1 MDEKTGKLTRIKK
14 FAGRYLYVL
23 ILAFP
28 FIAIDIFMRLIGSEI
43 NYFQWKMVIPNL
55 LFNAM
60 WIGLVL
66 GLALN
71 VNRTF
76 GKVIYL
82 IFFIFYFIMFFAN
95 GIYYYY
101 TGLFF
106 NFNLI
111 TMASEGSSYIWDTVT
126 GAKPV
131 VYVMAVS
138 VIIVAAVSL
147 RMFPKEKVKARPKRI
162 LIVLGVFILLH
173 IVTPFLMGYANKE
186 LEWDTWR
193 NPHNIY
199 DSFSDVNKSMKVC
212 GLYEF
217 VFRDFYITFLK
228 PEEKEN
234 EDDLTFLEGIYSN
247 PSEAAKNEYTGI
259 FEGKNVIF
267 LQLEGIDSWLLN
279 SEDMP
284 NLHGL
289 MSKSMIFSNHYSYY
303 NGGGSTFNSELAVNT
318 GFITPVSYTQ
328 NAYTFN
334 KNKFD
339 HSLANIFKNMGYS
352 VNAFHMNTREY
363 YSRGINY
370 DNWGYDH
377 YYGLLDEKKYNDLSY
392 ELDRELILNENFYNR
407 MFRKDEPFLHY
418 IITYTPHTPFTT
430 AKGMGKLLA
439 QTIYGEDAELPDL
452 SEEESARMY
461 AGETDYMVGLLM
473 EALKEN
479 ELYENTVIVAYADHY
494 LYTLNDKTILDKYKD
509 TENNLIN
516 KTPFFIWSSDFERAT
531 YIEKV
536 NSQIDILPT
545 VLNLFGIEYAP
556 EYYMGR
562 DIIDKSYKGYVFFS
576 DYSWYDGNAYVE
588 GGEVSNGAVMDA
600 KALEEMN
607 TLINDLVRKN
617 DMTLKYD
624 YFRRIYKSTEK
635 ATKDEALTVEGED
648 ETSLDSMEETDGEAV
663 E

>member
-1 MDEKTGKLTRIKK
+1 MDEKTSKLTKIKK
-14 FAGRYLYVL
+14 FIGRYIYVL

-43 NYFQWKMVIPNL
+43 NYFQWKMVIPNI
-55 LFNAM
+55 LFNVM

-66 GLALN
+66 GIALN
-71 VNRTF
+71 VNRTL
-76 GKVIYL
+76 GKVIYWVFL
-82 IFFIFYFIMFFAN
+82 IIYLVMFFAN

-106 NFNLI
+106 NFNLV
-111 TMASEGSSYIWDTVT
+111 TMASEGSSYIWDTIIS
-126 GAKPV
+126 AKPV
-131 VYVMAVS
+131 VYVMSAA
-138 VIIVAAVSL
+138 VIIVAAVSF
-147 RMFPKEKVKARPKRI
+147 RMFPKDKRKARPKR
-162 LIVLGVFILLH
+162 LLLLVACFVVLH
-173 IVTPFLMGYANKE
+173 IITPFLMGYANKD

-199 DSFSDVNKSMKVC
+199 DSFSDVNKSMKIC

-217 VFRDFYITFLK
+217 VFRDFYMTFLK
-228 PEEKEN
+228 PEEEENKE
-234 EDDLTFLEGIYSN
+234 DLKFLEETYDN
-247 PSEAAKNEYTGI
+247 VTTAEKNQYTGI

-267 LQLEGIDSWLLN
+267 LQLEGMDSWLLN
-279 SEDMP
+279 SDDTP
-284 NLHGL
+284 NLYSL
-289 MSKSMIFSNHYSYY
+289 MSKSIVFNNHYSYY

-318 GFITPVSYTQ
+318 GFITPISYTQ

-334 KNKFD
+334 NNMFD
-339 HSLANIFKNMGYS
+339 NSLANIFKNMGYS

-377 YYGLLDEKKYNDLSY
+377 YYGLLDVKNYDDLSY
-392 ELDRELILNENFYNR
+392 ELDRELILNEKFYNK
-407 MFRKDEPFLHY
+407 MFNTEEPFLHY

-430 AKGMGKLLA
+430 TKGMGKLLA
-439 QTIYGEDAELPDL
+439 ETMYGASAENMDL
-452 SEEESARMY
+452 SEEESARLY

-479 ELYENTVIVAYADHY
+479 ELYDNTVIIAYADHY
-494 LYTLNDKTILDKYKD
+494 LYTLNDKTILDKYKETD
-509 TENNLIN
+509 NNLIN
-516 KTPFFIWSSDFERAT
+516 KTPFFIWSSDFGTAS
-531 YIEKV
+531 YVEKV

-545 VLNLFGIEYAP
+545 VLNLFGVEYTP
-556 EYYMGR
+556 EYYIGR
-562 DIIDKSYKGYVFFS
+562 DIFDKAYKGYVFFS

-588 GGEVSNGAVMDA
+588 GGEVVNGAAIDN

-624 YFRRIYKSTEK
+624 YFRRIYKNTEDD
-635 ATKDEALTVEGED
+635 TTLDTTEDEAGTLEGETD
-648 ETSLDSMEETDGEAV
+648 TDGEAV
-663 E
+663 K